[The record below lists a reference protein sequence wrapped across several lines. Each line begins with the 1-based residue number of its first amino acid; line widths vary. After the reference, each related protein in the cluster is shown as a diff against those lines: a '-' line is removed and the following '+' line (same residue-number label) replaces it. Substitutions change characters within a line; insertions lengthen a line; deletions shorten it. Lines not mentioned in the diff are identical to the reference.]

1 MKNTYHKASGNMG
14 AAVADIQ
21 LGARQCFHAE
31 EALFSQVNA
40 TTFTNN
46 LVLQGTVPKQVM
58 DGMQNRSHPDMCLNV
73 RGLWGKAPIQQVWNS
88 EWEIPKA
95 LLGHTYTMVLLHWRI
110 GRMF

>member
-1 MKNTYHKASGNMG
+1 LPLGKENHTILLPIAMRWLLILLLHKPMKNTYHKASGNMG

-46 LVLQGTVPKQVM
+46 LVPFK
-58 DGMQNRSHPDMCLNV
+58 
-73 RGLWGKAPIQQVWNS
+73 
-88 EWEIPKA
+88 
-95 LLGHTYTMVLLHWRI
+95 
-110 GRMF
+110 